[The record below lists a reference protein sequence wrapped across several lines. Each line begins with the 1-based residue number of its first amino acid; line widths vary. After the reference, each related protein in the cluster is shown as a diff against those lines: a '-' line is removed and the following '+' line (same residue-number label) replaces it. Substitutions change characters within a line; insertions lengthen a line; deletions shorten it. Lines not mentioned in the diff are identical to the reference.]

1 MPKGVTL
8 TPKQQ
13 TERRLDIMK
22 AALNLFQVK
31 GIEKTSMRE
40 IADLAGLGKSSLY
53 DFFQSKDEIILYA
66 IESQVNN
73 AITTIQKII
82 NTNLPPEQS
91 LMEIMKIN
99 LAYSKEYNILFM
111 WLATKAYFLNEE
123 YDERIKKIRHTYQDI
138 VQSVIEQ
145 GIKDGLFR
153 VTDAQLASRLLIN
166 SMLSITYTSR
176 PTHSMEDMLNEAVN
190 IFLHGITL

>member
-1 MPKGVTL
+1 MPKGFTL
-8 TPKQQ
+8 TAEQQ

-22 AALNLFQVK
+22 VALSLFQVK

-53 DFFQSKDEIILYA
+53 DFFQSKDEIVIYA
-66 IESQVNN
+66 IEAQVNN
-73 AITTIQKII
+73 AITTVQKII
-82 NTNLPPEQS
+82 NANLPPEQS
-91 LMEIMKIN
+91 LREIMKIN
-99 LAYSKEYNILFM
+99 LAYSKENNILFM
-111 WLATKAYFLNEE
+111 WLATKAYFLDED
-123 YDERIKKIRHTYQDI
+123 YQERIKKVRHTYQNI

-153 VTDAQLASRLLIN
+153 VTDAELASRLLIN
-166 SMLSITYTSR
+166 SMLSITYTSHSS
-176 PTHSMEDMLNEAVN
+176 HSMEDMLNEAVN

>member
-1 MPKGVTL
+1 MPKGFTL
-8 TPKQQ
+8 TSEQQ

-22 AALNLFQVK
+22 VALSLFQVK

-53 DFFQSKDEIILYA
+53 DFFQSKDEIVIYA
-66 IESQVNN
+66 IEAQVNN
-73 AITTIQKII
+73 AITTVQKII
-82 NTNLPPEQS
+82 NANLPPEQS
-91 LMEIMKIN
+91 LREIMKIN
-99 LAYSKEYNILFM
+99 LAYSKENNILFM
-111 WLATKAYFLNEE
+111 WLATKAYFLDED
-123 YDERIKKIRHTYQDI
+123 YQERIKKVRHTYQNI

-153 VTDAQLASRLLIN
+153 VTDAELASRLLIN
-166 SMLSITYTSR
+166 SMLSITYTSHSS
-176 PTHSMEDMLNEAVN
+176 HSMEDMLNEAVN

>member
-1 MPKGVTL
+1 MPKGFTL
-8 TPKQQ
+8 TPEQQ
-13 TERRLDIMK
+13 TERRLDIMI

-53 DFFQSKDEIILYA
+53 DFFQSKDEIIVYA

-73 AITTIQKII
+73 AITTVQKII
-82 NTNLPPEQS
+82 NTDLPPEQS

-111 WLATKAYFLNEE
+111 WLATKAYFLDEE
-123 YDERIKKIRHTYQDI
+123 YEERIKKIRHTYQDI

-176 PTHSMEDMLNEAVN
+176 PSHSMEDMLNEAVN

>member
-1 MPKGVTL
+1 
-8 TPKQQ
+8 
-13 TERRLDIMK
+13 MK

-66 IESQVNN
+66 VESQVNN

>member
-1 MPKGVTL
+1 MPKGFTL
-8 TPKQQ
+8 TPTQQ

-66 IESQVNN
+66 VESQVNN